1 MLWSLIVAGVTVLL
15 LALHLHHR
23 KRKLDIPGP
32 YQLPILCNLI
42 DTFRHKHRLQDYML
56 EQASKSP
63 KGTFHFVLPFGGD
76 TDVMVTDPPSV
87 EYILKTNF
95 ENFTKGPHFKDKL
108 QTLLGDGIFNTDGQ
122 PWKEQRQ
129 IASHMFKVKELKHMR
144 DIFER
149 HGRELLQILDK
160 AADTGVPIDV
170 ADLFFRYTLD
180 SIGEIAFG
188 FNVDSMHKD
197 CSFSQAFDAAQECA
211 VDRFLWPFWKF
222 TPSPMGSYVKIL
234 NDFAAN
240 LIKERRQDPDV
251 RDRNDL
257 LSRYMCMDGVDHSDA
272 HLRDIVMNFMI
283 AGRDTTA
290 QTLSWLF
297 YNLSRNPDKEA
308 ELLKEIDSFDDGLPD
323 YDELRHMKYIMGAI
337 NETLRL
343 CPPVPVDPKYVVKDD
358 VLPNGYKVPA
368 GVNVAWSMYCM
379 GRMEKYWD
387 RPLEFL
393 PERWLDPEKNKER
406 HPFLFIPF
414 QAGPRTC
421 LGQNMAYLEAKVMT
435 FMILKSY
442 RLELHDPENQKVTYR
457 PSDRKSVV

>member
-56 EQASKSP
+56 EQASKGFTKLTSVQSP

-122 PWKEQRQ
+122 PWKEQRC
-129 IASHMFKVKELKHMR
+129 SNLM
-144 DIFER
+144 
-149 HGRELLQILDK
+149 
-160 AADTGVPIDV
+160 
-170 ADLFFRYTLD
+170 
-180 SIGEIAFG
+180 IGEIAFG

-222 TPSPMGSYVKIL
+222 TPSPMASYVKIL

-240 LIKERRQDPDV
+240 VP
-251 RDRNDL
+251 
-257 LSRYMCMDGVDHSDA
+257 
-272 HLRDIVMNFMI
+272 
-283 AGRDTTA
+283 
-290 QTLSWLF
+290 
-297 YNLSRNPDKEA
+297 
-308 ELLKEIDSFDDGLPD
+308 LP
-323 YDELRHMKYIMGAI
+323 
-337 NETLRL
+337 
-343 CPPVPVDPKYVVKDD
+343 
-358 VLPNGYKVPA
+358 
-368 GVNVAWSMYCM
+368 
-379 GRMEKYWD
+379 
-387 RPLEFL
+387 
-393 PERWLDPEKNKER
+393 
-406 HPFLFIPF
+406 
-414 QAGPRTC
+414 
-421 LGQNMAYLEAKVMT
+421 
-435 FMILKSY
+435 
-442 RLELHDPENQKVTYR
+442 
-457 PSDRKSVV
+457 